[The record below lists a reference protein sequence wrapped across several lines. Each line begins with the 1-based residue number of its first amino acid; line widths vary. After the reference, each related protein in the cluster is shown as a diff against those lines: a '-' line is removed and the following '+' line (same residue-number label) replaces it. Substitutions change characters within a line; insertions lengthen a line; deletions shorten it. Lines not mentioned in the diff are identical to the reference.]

1 VTNDDHVTA
10 DDDVT
15 AGDDV
20 TADDDVRAGDDVTAD
35 ETAVLELLRRRAVA
49 LARRPTREAAGT
61 AVQVILFELGGE
73 DFAIE
78 ASCVLQ
84 VAVLRELTPL
94 PGAAAPL
101 FGVTHWRGEV
111 LTILD
116 LREALGVRARGVTD
130 LGRIIVVDGP
140 DRLFGVLADGV
151 SDMTDMDTR
160 RIMALPTED
169 ASRSSLLRGVTEDG
183 VLVMNTPA
191 LLERFGTTTRRR
203 SNIERRGG

>member
-1 VTNDDHVTA
+1 VTTGDDVTA

-15 AGDDV
+15 AGD
-20 TADDDVRAGDDVTAD
+20 A
-35 ETAVLELLRRRAVA
+35 AVLELLRRRAVA
-49 LARRPTREAAGT
+49 LARRPVREAAGT
-61 AVQVILFELGGE
+61 SVQVILFELGDE
-73 DFAIE
+73 EFAIE

-116 LREALGVRARGVTD
+116 LREALGVHARGVTD

-140 DRLFGVLADGV
+140 DRLFGVLADKV
-151 SDMTDMDTR
+151 SEMMEIDTQ
-160 RIMALPTED
+160 RIMALPAED
-169 ASRSSLLRGVTEDG
+169 AARASLLRGVTEEG
-183 VLVMNTPA
+183 VLVVDTPA
-191 LLERFGTTTRRR
+191 LLQRFGTTTRRG